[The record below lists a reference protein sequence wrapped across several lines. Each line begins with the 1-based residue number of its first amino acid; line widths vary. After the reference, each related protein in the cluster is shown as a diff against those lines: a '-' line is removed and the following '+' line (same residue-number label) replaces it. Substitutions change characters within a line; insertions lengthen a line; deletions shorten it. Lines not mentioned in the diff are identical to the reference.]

1 MDYTFSADNM
11 MDFMFDTRYYDFAS
25 PSNDIS
31 KLSVGQEIVINLDF
45 DLIQMVEDFFADAP
59 DGA

>member
-31 KLSVGQEIVINLDF
+31 KLSVGQEIVISLDF